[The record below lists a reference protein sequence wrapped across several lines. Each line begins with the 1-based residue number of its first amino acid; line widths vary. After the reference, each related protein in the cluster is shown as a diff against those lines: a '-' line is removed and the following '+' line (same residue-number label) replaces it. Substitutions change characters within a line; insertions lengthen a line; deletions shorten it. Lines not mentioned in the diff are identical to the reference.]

1 MFCRNCGKEIPN
13 GTNFCNHCGAAQNS
27 SSAQDTQSSYQTS
40 ERQHSSVN
48 TQPVYTAS
56 APQKPKRKG
65 PLRIIIPIV
74 VVAVAFVIGYFA
86 TGANRVKQPTAF
98 DTPSSIEFDDL
109 ESPSIKQDGTEDS
122 QEYYTGE
129 AVELEKKTFRVSGTA
144 GDAWTTFHYS
154 EDGVVASI
162 TGSITYNDLS
172 LIDADTINNLKSDAE
187 YAQGLLDESGVG
199 PASYV
204 WVQESSDKINV
215 TYSFAE
221 LKSES
226 FMAEL
231 AAAFIG
237 FEAEN
242 GKITMESAEAAMT
255 DFGYTLE

>member
-13 GTNFCNHCGAAQNS
+13 GTNFCNHCGAAQNNS
-27 SSAQDTQSSYQTS
+27 TAQDMQSAYGANET
-40 ERQHSSVN
+40 QHSSVN
-48 TQPVYTAS
+48 SQSMYKTPV
-56 APQKPKRKG
+56 PPKPKRKR
-65 PLRIIIPIV
+65 PLRIIIPVV

-86 TGANRVKQPTAF
+86 TGANKLKQPTAF
-98 DTPSSIEFDDL
+98 DTPSSTEFDGL
-109 ESPSIKQDGTEDS
+109 ESPSIKQDITEDS
-122 QEYYTGE
+122 PEDYTGE
-129 AVELEKKTFRVSGTA
+129 TVELEQKTFRVSGAA

-162 TGSITYNDLS
+162 AGSITYNDLS
-172 LIDADTINNLKSDAE
+172 LIDADTIKNLKSDAE
-187 YAQGLLDESGVG
+187 YAQGLLNESGVG

-204 WVQESSDKINV
+204 WVQESSNRINV

-242 GKITMESAEAAMT
+242 GRITIESAEKAMT